1 MAAVDTPYEDRLRWN
16 EQGATAIHGT
26 YRVIKTG
33 PNTSDVFYRSNTTQE
48 TEKLVAGISDWY
60 HFCVDHNK
68 MTLRITGAGSSTRP
82 AVGRNEKTCEVCG
95 SIHAGEC

>member
-33 PNTSDVFYRSNTTQE
+33 PNTSDVFYRSNTTQA
-48 TEKLVAGISDWY
+48 TAGD
-60 HFCVDHNK
+60 DP
-68 MTLRITGAGSSTRP
+68 TT
-82 AVGRNEKTCEVCG
+82 
-95 SIHAGEC
+95 